1 MIKFLLPR
9 GVLSGEQPAGLTDGG
24 GTRSPAL
31 RDLTGQPCSHILYIL
46 YYYILYIQVL
56 YFRSGIGNVKRVSY
70 MLL

>member
-1 MIKFLLPR
+1 MKCLDLLPR
-9 GVLSGEQPAGLTDGG
+9 GVLSGEQSAGLTDGG

-46 YYYILYIQVL
+46 YYILYIYM